1 VDIVAH
7 EFAHGVTSSTAN
19 FSPTGESGG
28 LSEATSDI
36 FGSMAE
42 FYFKGAAS
50 QGGVV
55 PDTGGNWSIGEQL
68 MASVGWDPIRWMDH
82 PSRDGASQDAWF
94 YGIGFLDPHYSS
106 GPLNRMFYFLSQGAS
121 ADPGDHHSEY
131 VPAGFTGIGN
141 DKATRIWYRA
151 LWVYL
156 TPSSEYY
163 PARLASLYA
172 AEDLYPGDAVV
183 HAAVENAFGAINVGP
198 AHGAPARPLV
208 TFNPSG
214 SLFTPYLSMTSSG
227 EPVRVYQT
235 QVANATDQAVK
246 WSAPQGGKIQQDG
259 TYTAPIRVG
268 GWTFPIVATS
278 VEDPLEFAQAW
289 VYPVNMDLNDDT
301 AEDAVDMG
309 EIALRFGSIAGDPS
323 GNWDFRA
330 DLFYDKQID
339 DLDVA
344 TYLET
349 FNRLYGDNP

>member
-1 VDIVAH
+1 
-7 EFAHGVTSSTAN
+7 
-19 FSPTGESGG
+19 
-28 LSEATSDI
+28 
-36 FGSMAE
+36 
-42 FYFKGAAS
+42 
-50 QGGVV
+50 
-55 PDTGGNWSIGEQL
+55 
-68 MASVGWDPIRWMDH
+68 
-82 PSRDGASQDAWF
+82 
-94 YGIGFLDPHYSS
+94 
-106 GPLNRMFYFLSQGAS
+106 
-121 ADPGDHHSEY
+121 
-131 VPAGFTGIGN
+131 
-141 DKATRIWYRA
+141 
-151 LWVYL
+151 
-156 TPSSEYY
+156 
-163 PARLASLYA
+163 
-172 AEDLYPGDAVV
+172 
-183 HAAVENAFGAINVGP
+183 
-198 AHGAPARPLV
+198 
-208 TFNPSG
+208 
-214 SLFTPYLSMTSSG
+214 MTSSG